1 MMGAVLPL
9 VVSVAVSLAAWSLG
23 RAYGAAEAAA
33 ETKAL
38 MAAEPVPVA
47 ITNVYE
53 FAAACVA
60 AVEAWGVAPP
70 ASKTR
75 PKK

>member
-23 RAYGAAEAAA
+23 RAYGAAEA